1 MCFGCRKRKQT
12 EIKFLEIKN
21 RNIEIKISMFGF
33 SNRVDS
39 AELTELIKQKIYSS
53 YYIFS
58 SQTVTEKEVRSW
70 KNERN

>member
-1 MCFGCRKRKQT
+1 
-12 EIKFLEIKN
+12 
-21 RNIEIKISMFGF
+21 MFGF

>member
-1 MCFGCRKRKQT
+1 MV
-12 EIKFLEIKN
+12 
-21 RNIEIKISMFGF
+21 GF

-39 AELTELIKQKIYSS
+39 AELIELIKQKIYSS

-58 SQTVTEKEVRSW
+58 NQIVTEKEVRSW